1 MVEVVQNFNEFVKS
15 FIDEKI
21 YVKYS
26 FNCNTTNIKELT
38 EIILLLAN

>member
-1 MVEVVQNFNEFVKS
+1 MVEVVQNFNKFVKS

-26 FNCNTTNIKELT
+26 FNRDTTNNKELT
-38 EIILLLAN
+38 KINLQLAN